1 MEMWVSEWQK
11 HMDLAFGQARSRGQN
26 WPEEQEGQSIC
37 HSDQN
42 STPECSEKGGGSSY
56 GSGVVV
62 TGFGRGRDR
71 PRVWTHYCWTGH
83 YSTGMSAHL
92 VYKSYL
98 LNLYPFTSPPGWLS
112 SHPLEGIVEL
122 PPLSSD
128 NWDGGKRSWA
138 CSPCPVML
146 LLLKLELVTQTAT

>member
-1 MEMWVSEWQK
+1 MTKAHGPGLWTGQEQRPELARRARRPK
-11 HMDLAFGQARSRGQN
+11 HLPLR
-26 WPEEQEGQSIC
+26 PEQHTRVLREG
-37 HSDQN
+37 
-42 STPECSEKGGGSSY
+42 GGGSSY